1 MVRRSHYHEEPGT
14 GTRSFVGAGLC
25 ERERCDECPPPRV
38 PPPPP
43 PILCGD
49 CFRENGT
56 CDCGKITWVD
66 HAPFVAFFVMVA
78 IGLYL
83 KYLR

>member
-1 MVRRSHYHEEPGT
+1 MKRAV
-14 GTRSFVGAGLC
+14 
-25 ERERCDECPPPRV
+25 V

-43 PILCGD
+43 PLCGD
-49 CFRENGT
+49 CYRERGT

-66 HAPFVAFFVMVA
+66 HAPFVAFFVIVA
-78 IGLYL
+78 VGLCL